1 VRSLSVL
8 AALSMVVLVAACGN
22 ARPCTSCPKMEG
34 NWVFGYSVKPVEGDC
49 ANVAVYTPPGTMTFT
64 QYGAS
69 IYTTA
74 GGNEINGTL
83 YDDNQFIL
91 RGQVFSGDG
100 GSLSLYWRGEFIAG
114 SSTLPDG
121 GSNPNDAQLS
131 GTFTASVRGSTAE
144 CRMPADFTAV
154 R

>member
-1 VRSLSVL
+1 M
-8 AALSMVVLVAACGN
+8 AALVVAGLAAACGN
-22 ARPCTSCPKMEG
+22 TRPCTQCPKMEG
-34 NWVFGYSVKPVEGDC
+34 NWVFGYSVKAPEGEC
-49 ANVAVYTPPGTMTFT
+49 ANVPVFTPPGAMTFT
-64 QYGAS
+64 QTGAG
-69 IYTTA
+69 IYTSA
-74 GGNEINGTL
+74 GGNEVNGTL

-91 RGQVFSGDG
+91 RGQVFNSDG
-100 GSLSLYWRGEFIAG
+100 GSLSLYWRGDFVAG

-131 GTFTASVRGSTAE
+131 GTFQASVRTSTSE